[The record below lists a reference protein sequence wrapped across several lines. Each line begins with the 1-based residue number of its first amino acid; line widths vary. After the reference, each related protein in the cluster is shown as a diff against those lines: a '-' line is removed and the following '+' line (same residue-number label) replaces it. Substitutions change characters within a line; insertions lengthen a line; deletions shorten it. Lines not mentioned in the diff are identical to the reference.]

1 MIEKITCPNCHF
13 NFDIEGVLAQDI
25 KNKMA
30 VELDQQRQ
38 KLIQDQ
44 KTKEIAFQKVIE
56 DFEEKKKRENEIF
69 ADRLEKARKNQEEEL
84 KKKVHEEFMNQLDFQ
99 NKELNESKLKIKDL
113 QNKELELLR
122 MQRRMD
128 ELLKEKEIEV
138 EKKMIEER
146 HLIQEDVSK
155 RLREEMDLKMR
166 EKDKKLDDQH
176 KLIEELK
183 RKSEQGSMQLQGE
196 VMELAIEEYLR
207 MEFPFDKIEEIKK
220 GALGADTVQTVVNSH
235 QKECGKI
242 VYESKR
248 TKTFSAEWIDKL
260 RADQRKAQA
269 DIAVLVTQVLPKDM
283 ERFGERNGI
292 WICTFEE
299 FKSLTFVLRQILLRT
314 SMAKAA
320 QENKGEKMELLYSF
334 LTSQEFKLQIGGIV
348 DGFQMMKNDLD
359 REKNSMQS
367 LWKKREKQL
376 EIVITNTI
384 DMYSSI
390 KGIAGAAV
398 PTIDSLE
405 LSDSNDFDQLT

>member
-69 ADRLEKARKNQEEEL
+69 ADRLEKARKTQEEEL